1 MISGNSQ
8 LQDSMKKQLM
18 MLSGESFTK
27 QESKSKKFGCFLP
40 SSEEQR
46 QPKSESRENTKK
58 RPRPNQSGL
67 STASFATGTLPA
79 KRSTSTN
86 RTNRMP
92 LSTFW
97 RFCLSLI
104 FAASVSKVTIGSH
117 NLHSFKQSAAYHKAC
132 IEKYGGVWFAQE
144 LWLSEKQLPTMQQL
158 GTQYVARSGME
169 QAVSDGILVGRPFGG
184 VSIAW
189 APNLDHLI
197 SPLNDFCHK
206 RIVGVEMKSG
216 NKEILLLSIYMPYF
230 NSSRRAEC
238 VAETIDA
245 IAMLDTVIEQ
255 HPTHLI
261 VIGGDFNSELKVLI
275 HIDTYWRDFTGKMD

>member
-1 MISGNSQ
+1 
-8 LQDSMKKQLM
+8 
-18 MLSGESFTK
+18 
-27 QESKSKKFGCFLP
+27 
-40 SSEEQR
+40 
-46 QPKSESRENTKK
+46 
-58 RPRPNQSGL
+58 
-67 STASFATGTLPA
+67 
-79 KRSTSTN
+79 
-86 RTNRMP
+86 MP

-104 FAASVSKVTIGSH
+104 FAASLSKVTIGSH

-197 SPLNDFCHK
+197 SPLNNFCHK

-216 NKEILLLSIYMPYF
+216 GKEILLLSIYMPYF
-230 NSSRRAEC
+230 NTSRRAEC

-245 IAMLDTVIEQ
+245 IAMLDTVLEQ
-255 HPTHLI
+255 HPNHLI
-261 VIGGDFNSELKVLI
+261 VIGGDFNSELKGDSPF
-275 HIDTYWRDFTGKMD
+275 DTYWRDFIGKNQLAYCSPEFPNDSFTYHHKSLNQKKWINHFLVSPCLLENELSNFSILNDRQ